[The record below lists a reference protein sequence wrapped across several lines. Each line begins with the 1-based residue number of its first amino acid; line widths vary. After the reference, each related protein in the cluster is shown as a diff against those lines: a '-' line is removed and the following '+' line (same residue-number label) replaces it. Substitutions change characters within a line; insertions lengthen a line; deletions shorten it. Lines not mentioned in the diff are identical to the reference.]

1 MSLKDIGTLEIE
13 DNKVE
18 IEEVTKIEKISLPED
33 KQMRTQEAL
42 LSKFLPK
49 TQFLKH
55 NES

>member
-1 MSLKDIGTLEIE
+1 LNLKDIGALDFEE
-13 DNKVE
+13 NKDEV
-18 IEEVTKIEKISLPED
+18 EEVTKIEKFSFPED

-49 TQFLKH
+49 TQILKH